1 MNHQWLQ
8 QLDAFYQDVDDLFP
22 VSPWPHQR
30 RAIPNIVKEFRN
42 TSVLT
47 MFMHTGSGKSSVNTA
62 LTNLVDRY
70 DGRVILYT
78 PRKMLT
84 WQTAKGFS
92 KAGINYGARAA
103 SLEKLVAF
111 EKRIQV
117 ASMQTTISRCLNG
130 HLPLHEAEL
139 VIVDEAHL
147 MAQGDSLKV
156 LQHHIA
162 HGSKILLVTASPLGL
177 SHLSRRLYI
186 GSTIEE
192 LRACGA
198 HVKVICKGLREMDLS
213 KVKRVNVTD
222 ELGNTT
228 ERFSLSSL
236 RKNSWHQAIV
246 SNVLEEYLLHNP
258 DKRMAMGVAP
268 GVPESRQMAE
278 TFERRGIRTA
288 HIDAKEVYVDGEYK
302 VDRDG
307 KRRQEI
313 MDRWSGGEIDAV
325 WTCQVL
331 REGIDLPNLYHLML
345 AAPILSLKDMVQVVG
360 RICRKSDKTPDHA
373 LLTDHGGN
381 LNRHIPYSPNRD
393 FDWRAAYEMD
403 DKSIRKASEKHKN
416 DNPDDVPAV
425 CPNCGTFVRMGR
437 KCPPAPIGCG
447 EPVSETNP
455 RKLRMVVQESG
466 HLVPFEDDFKQ
477 PRKKRVDNDQ
487 KKWDDL
493 YWASRRS
500 KGDRASNFNQLK
512 AQFEFKY
519 KKPLPPNLLNMPIDS
534 TDWKRKVRDVPL
546 DSLRTAPREESKT

>member
-1 MNHQWLQ
+1 MNHAWLQ
-8 QLDAFYQDVDDLFP
+8 QLDAFYEDVDDLFP
-22 VSPWPHQR
+22 VNPWPHQH
-30 RAIPNIVKEFRN
+30 RAIPNLVKEFKHN
-42 TSVLT
+42 SVVT
-47 MFMHTGSGKSSVNTA
+47 MFMHTGSGKSNVNTA

-70 DGRVILYT
+70 DGRVIIYT

-84 WQTAKGFS
+84 WQTALGFDR
-92 KAGINYGARAA
+92 AGINYGARAA
-103 SLEKLVAF
+103 SLEKQVAF
-111 EKRIQV
+111 EKPIQV

-130 HLPLHEAEL
+130 HIPLHEAEL

-156 LQHHIA
+156 LQHHLS

-177 SHLSRRLYI
+177 SHLSKRLYV
-186 GSTIEE
+186 GSQIQE
-192 LRACGA
+192 LRDCGA
-198 HVKVICKGLREMDLS
+198 HVKVICKGLREMDVS
-213 KVKRVNVTD
+213 MVRRVNMTD
-222 ELGNTT
+222 ALGNKT
-228 ERFSLSSL
+228 ERYSLSSL

-246 SNVLEEYLLHNP
+246 SNVLDEYGIHNP

-278 TFERRGIRTA
+278 TFARKGLRAA

-302 VDRDG
+302 VDVDG
-307 KRRQEI
+307 KRRKDI
-313 MDRWSGGEIDAV
+313 MDRWSGGEIDVV

-381 LNRHIPYSPNRD
+381 LNRHVPYSPNRD
-393 FDWRAAYEMD
+393 YDWLAAYEMD
-403 DKSIRKASEKHKN
+403 DKSIRHASEKHKN

-447 EPVSETNP
+447 EPVNETNP
-455 RKLRMVVQESG
+455 RKLRLVVQESG
-466 HLVPFEDDFKQ
+466 ALVPFEDDFKQ
-477 PRKKRVDNDQ
+477 PRKPSTASAEQ
-487 KKWDDL
+487 KQWDAL
-493 YWASRRS
+493 YWASRKS
-500 KGDRASNFNQLK
+500 KSDRASNFNQLK
-512 AQFEFKY
+512 AAYRRKY
-519 KKPLPPNLLNMPIDS
+519 RKDPPDNLFNMPLS
-534 TDWKRKVRDVPL
+534 SSDWKRKVRDVSMT
-546 DSLRTAPREESKT
+546 SLRVSKK